1 MSPHKL
7 PDAGSLSYDSPLAVR
22 PREACRLLSIG
33 NTYLYQLLGAGALES
48 YLDGRARRIT
58 MDSIH
63 RHIARRLERVDKCAT
78 SKAQPRRRGHP
89 RKSLVGGGA

>member
-1 MSPHKL
+1 MKHIGIVACSAEGAAL
-7 PDAGSLSYDSPLAVR
+7 CYQTICRDAL
-22 PREACRLLSIG
+22 
-33 NTYLYQLLGAGALES
+33 QLVGKNNHP
-48 YLDGRARRIT
+48 RIT